1 MEIITVEIEKPDG
14 VNVIL
19 GYSHFIKTVE
29 DINEIIKTIIPACE
43 YAIVFSEAS
52 GDKLIRYEGNS
63 KELIDYGI
71 NNIKAI
77 SAGHTFIILLKN
89 AFPISILPQLKM
101 SQEVGTIFAA
111 TANPLKVIL
120 AKTENTNAIIG
131 IADGYSP
138 VGVEQDSDKEK
149 RRKLLRDIGYKS

>member
-29 DINEIIKTIIPACE
+29 DINEIIKTIIPGCE

-63 KELIDYGI
+63 QELIDYGI

>member
-1 MEIITVEIEKPDG
+1 MKIELNPIICEYT
-14 VNVIL
+14 L
-19 GYSHFIKTVE
+19 
-29 DINEIIKTIIPACE
+29 ACE

-52 GDKLIRYEGNS
+52 GDKLIRYEGNNR
-63 KELIDYGI
+63 ELIDYGI

-77 SAGHTFIILLKN
+77 SAGHTFIVLLKN

>member
-1 MEIITVEIEKPDG
+1 
-14 VNVIL
+14 
-19 GYSHFIKTVE
+19 
-29 DINEIIKTIIPACE
+29 
-43 YAIVFSEAS
+43 
-52 GDKLIRYEGNS
+52 
-63 KELIDYGI
+63 
-71 NNIKAI
+71 
-77 SAGHTFIILLKN
+77 
-89 AFPISILPQLKM
+89 M

>member
-1 MEIITVEIEKPDG
+1 MEITAVEIEKPDG

-29 DINEIIKTIIPACE
+29 DLNEIIKTTIPGCE

-52 GDKLIRYEGNS
+52 GDKLIRYEGNNT
-63 KELIDYGI
+63 ELIDAGI
-71 NNIKAI
+71 KNIKNI
-77 SAGHTFIILLKN
+77 SSGHTFMILLKN
-89 AFPISILPQLKM
+89 AFPINILPQLKM

-111 TANPLKVIL
+111 TANPLKVIV

-131 IADGYSP
+131 VADGYSP
-138 VGVEQDSDKEK
+138 AGVEIGSDKEK
-149 RRKLLRDIGYKS
+149 RRKFLRDIGYKS

>member
-29 DINEIIKTIIPACE
+29 DINEIIKTIIPGCE

-52 GDKLIRYEGNS
+52 GDKLIRYEGNNR
-63 KELIDYGI
+63 ELIDYGI

-77 SAGHTFIILLKN
+77 SAGHTFIVLLKN